1 MYLYGIEMRP
11 RLRNLLIS
19 NSSNCTFMELKLFMH
34 KRVCKMDVSS
44 NCTFM
49 ELKSLS
55 GKVDNGD
62 LKSSNCTFMELKWHV
77 E

>member
-1 MYLYGIEMRP
+1 
-11 RLRNLLIS
+11 
-19 NSSNCTFMELKLFMH
+19 
-34 KRVCKMDVSS
+34 MDVSS